1 MAPETIN
8 MLPAVLLG
16 IMVALTLF
24 LLPHLN
30 DETAHRRSEEPREQ
44 QGEKPEEPGRKA
56 SGDGR

>member
-16 IMVALTLF
+16 VMVALTLF

-30 DETAHRRSEEPREQ
+30 DETPRRNDEPRDEAKKND
-44 QGEKPEEPGRKA
+44 EA
-56 SGDGR
+56 IGDGQ

>member
-30 DETAHRRSEEPREQ
+30 DDTPHRRYDEPRDEAKKSD
-44 QGEKPEEPGRKA
+44 EM
-56 SGDGR
+56 GDGS